1 MKPFFNLGCALVA
14 WTALARLAAVRQ
26 TDRDLWR
33 LPMDAFRQGGHP
45 QQLTYQQSPAAL
57 SGYHALIVEPLLLLN
72 RQQDGG
78 WQLLQT
84 AEQENANQIMRRQV
98 AALLQAWPIA
108 LTDVATAGVLRLR
121 IAVAARQSRIAQ
133 DSQPLN
139 SSHVALQ
146 LPCMASNI
154 EPYLQLVSSVS
165 QLEDALGRGVVA
177 GGVTMQ
183 SQTEAASGDEGDGW
197 RQLLTQDWSPLL
209 RQQLA
214 PATRRGAASTTR

>member
-33 LPMDAFRQGGHP
+33 LPMAAFRQGRHA
-45 QQLTYQQSPAAL
+45 QQLTYLQSPAAL
-57 SGYHALIVEPLLLLN
+57 NGYHALIVEPLLLLN

-78 WQLLQT
+78 WQLLQA
-84 AEQENANQIMRRQV
+84 AEQEIVNQILRRQV

-133 DSQPLN
+133 DSQPLS

-165 QLEDALGRGVVA
+165 QLEDAMGRGVVA

-183 SQTEAASGDEGDGW
+183 SQAEAAAGDEDDGW
-197 RQLLTQDWSPLL
+197 RQLLIQDWSPLL
-209 RQQLA
+209 RQQLT
-214 PATRRGAASTTR
+214 PAARRGAASPAQ

>member
-26 TDRDLWR
+26 TDRNLWR
-33 LPMDAFRQGGHP
+33 LPMEAFRPGRHA
-45 QQLTYQQSPAAL
+45 QQLTYQQSPTAL
-57 SGYHALIVEPLLLLN
+57 SDYHALIVEPLLLLN

-78 WQLLQT
+78 WQLLQI
-84 AEQENANQIMRRQV
+84 AEQESANQIVRQQV
-98 AALLQAWPIA
+98 AALLQPWPIA
-108 LTDVATAGVLRLR
+108 LTDVATPGVLRLR

-133 DSQPLN
+133 GGQPLN

-165 QLEDALGRGVVA
+165 QLEDAMEQGVVA

-183 SQTEAASGDEGDGW
+183 SQVEAGDADDGDGW
-197 RQLLTQDWSPLL
+197 RQLLVQDWSPLL
-209 RQQLA
+209 CRQLG
-214 PATRRGAASTTR
+214 PATRRGAASSAQ